1 MDFVHLAHTCAPAAD
16 PELLAAIVRVESG
29 FNPFAIGI
37 VGDALVRQ
45 PTQLAEA
52 VATTRALSRGG
63 LNFSIGLA
71 QVNKAHFGRLGWGAD
86 GRDGFEPCANLQA
99 AAQIFEKCHSSAL
112 QKGYPAT
119 QSLTDTTTHPTT
131 DPTPYTPTYTSTHA
145 ALSCYYS
152 GDHLRGARLGYVAR
166 VLGRRSVPPTRSSEM
181 GRPRAPASMMLDTH
195 EQE

>member
-1 MDFVHLAHTCAPAAD
+1 MDFAHLAHTCAPAAD

-45 PTQLAEA
+45 PTHLAEA
-52 VATTRALSRGG
+52 VATTRALSHGG

-71 QVNKAHFGRLGWGAD
+71 QVNKAHFDRLGWGVD
-86 GRDGFEPCANLQA
+86 GRDGFEPCTNLQA
-99 AAQIFEKCHSSAL
+99 AAQILEQCHSSAL
-112 QKGYPAT
+112 KKGYSAT
-119 QSLTDTTTHPTT
+119 QSLADATT
-131 DPTPYTPTYTSTHA
+131 DPTPYTATHA

-166 VLGRRSVPPTRSSEM
+166 VLGRRPAPPPRSPET
-181 GRPRAPASMMLDTH
+181 GQARTPTSMMLDTH